1 MEIDMKTEC
10 TSYLYMMDT
19 DWVVHIEYEKTSD
32 GYEGDFYDPGWDPE
46 YEIYRIWLA
55 RDINWKIQEPRWEQT
70 GKQYHLLCDME
81 EIHDAVRGDIAKD
94 ERFSWDDK

>member
-1 MEIDMKTEC
+1 MKTEC

-32 GYEGDFYDPGWDPE
+32 GYEGDYFDPGWGAE
-46 YEIYRIWLA
+46 YEIDRIWLA
-55 RDINWKIQEPRWEQT
+55 RDRNWRIQEPRWELT
-70 GKQYHLLCDME
+70 GEQYDLVANME
-81 EIHDAVRGDIAKD
+81 SVHDAVVADITKD